1 MAGYFQKNEA
11 GTKIRPGAYFNVDKV
26 GEDDSFGAVDGV
38 VAVVFKAN
46 FGPVNT
52 VTILDRGDDYES
64 IFGNGLTTD
73 AIREAWYG
81 GAKKILACRL
91 GGSIPYSRNRIRKD
105 YSKACRRNAIYR
117 YSQKPSD

>member
-52 VTILDRGDDYES
+52 VTILDRGDDHES

-73 AIREAWYG
+73 AIREGDLLKYYT
-81 GAKKILACRL
+81 
-91 GGSIPYSRNRIRKD
+91 SV
-105 YSKACRRNAIYR
+105 
-117 YSQKPSD
+117 